1 MPNVSGFLQYSPG
14 FQGGFGNDS
23 KWFFIPSA
31 VAGVTVNIPIWDGGG
46 SKARRERAIIGIQTI
61 DAQKQM
67 LENAVTLEVETAR
80 KQYINAQERVASQ
93 QRNLD
98 LAQRIYDTTQTKYK
112 AGVGSSFEV
121 TQAEQGLY
129 SAQQNLMQARYD
141 LLSARISIKKAL
153 GLEK

>member
-1 MPNVSGFLQYSPG
+1 MQ
-14 FQGGFGNDS
+14 
-23 KWFFIPSA
+23 
-31 VAGVTVNIPIWDGGG
+31 TVDI
-46 SKARRERAIIGIQTI
+46 
-61 DAQKQM
+61 QKQM
-67 LENAVTLEVETAR
+67 LENAFSLELETAR
-80 KQYINAQERVASQ
+80 KQYQNANERLGNQ
-93 QRNLD
+93 QKNLE

-112 AGVGSSFEV
+112 AGIGSSFEV